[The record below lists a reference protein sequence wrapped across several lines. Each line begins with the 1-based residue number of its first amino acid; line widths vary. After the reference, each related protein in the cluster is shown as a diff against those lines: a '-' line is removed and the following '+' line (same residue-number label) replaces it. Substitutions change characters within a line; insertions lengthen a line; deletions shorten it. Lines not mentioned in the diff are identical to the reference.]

1 MGTTAPTYTS
11 VWITADSLQREQ
23 LYQSTGPS
31 TPPND
36 SVVDQNSTSKK
47 LKIQHK
53 WELIPNAHARPNEQV
68 LKVSLVLSTENLI
81 KREDLET
88 KNTPSL
94 SIIYLV

>member
-1 MGTTAPTYTS
+1 MGITAPASMS

-23 LYQSTGPS
+23 LNQSTGPS

-53 WELIPNAHARPNEQV
+53 WELTPNAQARPNELV
-68 LKVSLVLSTENLI
+68 LKVSLVLSIVNLI
-81 KREDLET
+81 KREKKFEKRKVWST
-88 KNTPSL
+88 EP
-94 SIIYLV
+94 